1 MTAAIGIRVVSMQNM
16 HMEHCDTQSALVVL
30 LLISL
35 YTEHYPDSNINVLV
49 LVLLILTEDL
59 LERMVQKGGVK
70 SLLMLLTKSID
81 LEAQRFSAL
90 ALGNISS
97 AGKIIFLTVK

>member
-1 MTAAIGIRVVSMQNM
+1 MRNI
-16 HMEHCDTQSALVVL
+16 HMEHCNAQSALIVL
-30 LLISL
+30 LLTSL
-35 YTEHYPDSNINVLV
+35 FLERSTDSNINVLV

-97 AGKIIFLTVK
+97 AGKIILRTVN